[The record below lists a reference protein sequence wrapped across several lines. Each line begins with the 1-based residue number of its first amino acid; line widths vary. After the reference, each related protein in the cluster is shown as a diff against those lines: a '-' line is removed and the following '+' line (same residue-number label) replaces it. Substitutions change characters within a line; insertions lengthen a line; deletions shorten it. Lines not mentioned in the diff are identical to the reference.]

1 MKSWHD
7 MNVQEKIEW
16 LSYYPANGLKD
27 EISVRKPS
35 AYILWKAYV
44 RTTATMRKKAAK
56 ILMKYPLRIRRRLWM
71 HTPVES
77 NGI

>member
-44 RTTATMRKKAAK
+44 RATATMRKKAAK
-56 ILMKYPLRIRRRLWM
+56 ILLLQAIEAEKRER
-71 HTPVES
+71 EE
-77 NGI
+77 

>member
-35 AYILWKAYV
+35 AYILWQAYV
-44 RTTATMRKKAAK
+44 RKMATMQIASAK
-56 ILMKYPLRIRRRLWM
+56 ILFREAKEAEKRERG
-71 HTPVES
+71 E
-77 NGI
+77 

>member
-27 EISVRKPS
+27 EISVRKPRS
-35 AYILWKAYV
+35 YILWQAYV
-44 RTTATMRKKAAK
+44 RKMATMQIASAK
-56 ILMKYPLRIRRRLWM
+56 ILFREAKEAEKRERG
-71 HTPVES
+71 E
-77 NGI
+77 